1 MAAEAT
7 PGPPREHVSDPLSVL
22 HSTCA
27 QRGWPLEVE
36 SIGLGRGGNAHA
48 HDFYSRTYLSRTL
61 PPPPPPPL
69 PPPLPSGD
77 RRPRLP
83 LLLPLTSPKGRPGQP

>member
-1 MAAEAT
+1 MAAEVT

-36 SIGLGRGGNAHA
+36 SIGLGRGGNAMPMTSIPA
-48 HDFYSRTYLSRTL
+48 PTSAVPCRRRRRRRRRRCRRATAARAYLYFC
-61 PPPPPPPL
+61 P
-69 PPPLPSGD
+69 
-77 RRPRLP
+77 
-83 LLLPLTSPKGRPGQP
+83 